1 MDELN
6 RIRNILRET
15 LQIGDRADELHEDSR
30 LLGAV
35 AEFDSVAVVSVVMSI
50 EQEFGIRIPDGDLS
64 AEVFTTLGSLGRFV
78 SLRTRSSDA
87 VRLTSA

>member
-1 MDELN
+1 MDNLD
-6 RIRNILRET
+6 RIRNILRDT
-15 LQIGDRADELHEDSR
+15 LQIGDRADELHESSR

-64 AEVFTTLGSLGRFV
+64 AEVFATLGSLRRFV
-78 SLRTRSSDA
+78 SLRTRSSEA
-87 VRLTSA
+87 ARPSSA